1 MRISEAL
8 NKLIDTA
15 LAYHPKP
22 KTKAAKKRAR
32 RNKRN
37 AAKGLQNGEKPIPSK
52 SRELKL

>member
-15 LAYHPKP
+15 LAYRPKP

-37 AAKGLQNGEKPIPSK
+37 ATKGLQESGKPTPTK